1 MAIEHDLPEFGEVAA
16 ILRRGPSDVVYETPS
31 DSLWSAIEAGLA
43 DGGGADAPATAARVV
58 DLDARRRVR
67 LRIATAVAAVAAVL
81 LVGVPLA
88 LSLRGSSPE
97 TVELAA
103 LPGYEGFGGQ
113 AELDGRELEVDLT
126 GDPLQEGEFYEV
138 WLLQIEGGELKD
150 LVALGTI
157 DASGH
162 YKISQSVDLSRYN
175 TVDVS
180 IEPDD
185 DNPAHSGVSVVR
197 GQLPLA

>member
-16 ILRRGPSDVVYETPS
+16 ILRKGPSDVVNETPP
-31 DSLWSAIEAGLA
+31 DTMWAAIEAGLA
-43 DGGGADAPATAARVV
+43 DGGGAGVAGVV
-58 DLDARRRVR
+58 DLTARRRAR
-67 LRIATAVAAVAAVL
+67 LRIATAVAAIAAVL
-81 LVGVPLA
+81 LVGVPLG
-88 LSLRGSSPE
+88 LSFRGSSPE

-103 LPGYEGFGGQ
+103 LPGYEGFGGE
-113 AELDGRELEVDLT
+113 AELDGRDLSVDLT
-126 GDPLQEGEFYEV
+126 GVQPKQGEFYEV
-138 WLLQIEGGELKD
+138 WLLEFEGGQLKD

-157 DASGH
+157 DASGR

-197 GQLPLA
+197 GKLPLA

>member
-1 MAIEHDLPEFGEVAA
+1 MASEPDLPEFDEVAA
-16 ILRRGPSDVVYETPS
+16 ILRRGPSDVVYEPPP
-31 DSLWSAIEAGLA
+31 DSMWAAIETGLA
-43 DGGGADAPATAARVV
+43 DGEGAGVAGVI
-58 DLDARRRVR
+58 DLAARRRVR

-103 LPGYEGFGGQ
+103 LPGYEGFGGE
-113 AELDGRELEVDLT
+113 AELDGRDLAVDLT
-126 GDPLQEGEFYEV
+126 GEQPKEGEFYEV
-138 WLLQIEGGELKD
+138 WLLEIEGGELKD

-157 DASGH
+157 DATGH

-197 GQLPLA
+197 GELPLA

>member
-16 ILRRGPSDVVYETPS
+16 ILRKGPSDVVYETPP
-31 DSLWSAIEAGLA
+31 DTLWAAIESSLDEG
-43 DGGGADAPATAARVV
+43 GGGARADVV
-58 DLDARRRVR
+58 DIAARRRGR
-67 LRIATAVAAVAAVL
+67 LRIATAVAAIAAVL
-81 LVGVPLA
+81 LVGVPLT
-88 LSLRGSSPE
+88 LSLWGSSSPE

-103 LPGYEGFGGQ
+103 LPGYEGFGGK
-113 AELDGRELEVDLT
+113 AELDGRDLAVDLT
-126 GDPLQEGEFYEV
+126 GAEPKQGEFYEV
-138 WLLQIEGGELKD
+138 WLLDIEGGELRD

-180 IEPDD
+180 VEPDD
-185 DNPAHSGVSVVR
+185 GNPAHSGVSVVR
-197 GQLPLA
+197 GELPLA

>member
-1 MAIEHDLPEFGEVAA
+1 MAIEHELPEFGEVAA
-16 ILRRGPSDVVYETPS
+16 ILRQGPSDVVYETPP
-31 DSLWSAIEAGLA
+31 DSLWAAIEAGLA
-43 DGGGADAPATAARVV
+43 DGGGAGGAAPVI
-58 DLDARRRVR
+58 DLAARRRVR

-81 LVGVPLA
+81 LVGIPLA
-88 LSLRGSSPE
+88 LSLQRSSPE
-97 TVELAA
+97 AVELAA
-103 LPGYEGFGGQ
+103 LPGFEGFGGQ
-113 AELDGRELEVDLT
+113 AELDGRDLAVDLT
-126 GDPLQEGEFYEV
+126 GEQPREGEFYEV
-138 WLLQIEGGELKD
+138 WLLEIEGGELKN

-197 GQLPLA
+197 GELPLA

>member
-16 ILRRGPSDVVYETPS
+16 ILRRGPSDVVYETPP
-31 DSLWSAIEAGLA
+31 DTMWAAIEAGLA
-43 DGGGADAPATAARVV
+43 EGGGGGALVV
-58 DLDARRRVR
+58 DLDARRRAR
-67 LRIATAVAAVAAVL
+67 LRIASAVAGVAAVL

-88 LSLRGSSPE
+88 LSLRGSSAE

-103 LPGYEGFGGQ
+103 LPGYEGIGGR
-113 AELDGRELEVDLT
+113 AELDGRDLVVDLT
-126 GDPLQEGEFYEV
+126 GVQPKQGEFYEV
-138 WLLQIEGGELKD
+138 WLLQIEGGELQD

-162 YKISQSVDLSRYN
+162 YKISQSVDLSRFN

-180 IEPDD
+180 VEPDD
-185 DNPAHSGVSVVR
+185 GDPAHSGKSMLR
-197 GQLPLA
+197 GELPLA

>member
-1 MAIEHDLPEFGEVAA
+1 MATEPDLPEFDEVAA
-16 ILRRGPSDVVYETPS
+16 ILRRGPSDVVDETPP
-31 DSLWSAIEAGLA
+31 DSLWAAIEAGLA
-43 DGGGADAPATAARVV
+43 DDGGAGAGAAGVI
-58 DLDARRRVR
+58 DLAARRRVR

-88 LSLRGSSPE
+88 LSLRDSSPE

-103 LPGYEGFGGQ
+103 LPGYEGFGGE
-113 AELDGRELEVDLT
+113 AELDGRDLAVDLT
-126 GDPLQEGEFYEV
+126 GVQPQAGEFYEV
-138 WLLQIEGGELKD
+138 WLLEIEGGQLKD

-197 GQLPLA
+197 GELPLA